1 MARKSIL
8 CDKDTEP
15 CYRPECLAHG
25 CMDQEYEVTVWDI
38 VEGDIVK
45 KRWNATASEAD
56 EIREQYADDP
66 NKSVQVEPR

>member
-8 CDKDTEP
+8 CDKDMEH
-15 CYRPECLAHG
+15 CYRPECRAHG
-25 CMDQEYEVTVWDI
+25 CMDLEYEVTVWDL

-45 KRWNATASEAD
+45 KRWRATSAEAD

-66 NKSVQVEPR
+66 SKSVQVESR